1 MNPDGYHY
9 SRTVDRLWRKNR
21 AHVDGAC
28 YGVDLNRNHDYNW
41 AKRKGASTDPCSDV
55 YAGVMVG
62 DQLETI
68 AKRDFLADKWNQIQM
83 YLSIHSAADAIFVPP
98 GDLDDEIN
106 NDDLFK
112 FASRL
117 KRAIGQNRVTS
128 GRYKGFK
135 VQPDIVDASDL
146 GETTGTGDDW
156 ALKMNVTFAFTVEL
170 PPKEILP
177 GETSIFVVP
186 EPLLLPILSKYI
198 KVSNLLPLLLT
209 IASY

>member
-21 AHVDGAC
+21 SHQGGAC

-41 AKRKGASTDPCSDV
+41 EKRKGASYNPCSDV
-55 YAGVMVG
+55 YAGAMVE

-68 AKRDFLADKWNQIQM
+68 AKRDFLADKWERIEV
-83 YLSIHSAADAIFVPP
+83 YHSIHSAADAIFVPP
-98 GDLDDEIN
+98 GDLDDNIDN
-106 NDDLFK
+106 TDLFK
-112 FASRL
+112 FAHRL
-117 KRAIGQNRVTS
+117 KRAIGRNRVRS
-128 GRYKGFK
+128 GRYKGFT
-135 VQPDIVDASDL
+135 VQPDIIDASIL

-170 PPKEILP
+170 PPKETLP

-198 KVSNLLPLLLT
+198 KVRE
-209 IASY
+209 